1 MNAGTRV
8 TVPGSSVRATV
19 PGAGVRA
26 TGPGVRAGVNVPG
39 ASVRGTVPGSSVRAT
54 VPGAGVRATVP
65 GVNAGANVPG
75 ASVRADVPGA
85 DVRAGVPGTDARVDV
100 PGADVRAD
108 IDGRAGVGAR
118 VDAGADVRGRVTADQ
133 LDTHLN
139 LRTDRGAIGVDG
151 RAAAN
156 IGTNVDVG
164 LRPSWLDVRASNLA
178 RIDTN
183 LNAAVRTPRIRAQA
197 MSNWLDNNPARADHW
212 GQWGAGVR
220 SRWQPGW
227 HHGYFNDH
235 YWATHR
241 APYPWRRWAYWYG
254 GHPWSYWW
262 TYPTWGAYVAW
273 WPHWGWRAPY
283 YYDYG
288 PGGNVVY
295 SNGYVYVSGQPVAT
309 EADYA
314 ASAAALATVEPPA
327 NPDVATE
334 WLPLGTFAL
343 ATSREDRETNR
354 VIQLAVDKD
363 GIVSG
368 TLIDRETDETFAVQG
383 RVDRQT
389 QRMAFTIGDNQDL
402 VYETGVYNLTQAETP
417 ILVHGGPDSRATQL
431 LIRLEA
437 PEAEQPEKQAPP
449 PPAPGLEQ

>member
-1 MNAGTRV
+1 
-8 TVPGSSVRATV
+8 V

-26 TGPGVRAGVNVPG
+26 NVPG
-39 ASVRGTVPGSSVRAT
+39 ADARVR
-54 VPGAGVRATVP
+54 VPGA
-65 GVNAGANVPG
+65 
-75 ASVRADVPGA
+75 
-85 DVRAGVPGTDARVDV
+85 DARVDV
-100 PGADVRAD
+100 PGAGVRTD
-108 IDGRAGVGAR
+108 IDGRAGAGAR
-118 VDAGADVRGRVTADQ
+118 VGADADVRGRVTADQ
-133 LDTHLN
+133 LDSHLN
-139 LRTDRGAIGVDG
+139 LDTHRGTIGADG
-151 RAAAN
+151 RVRTN
-156 IGTNVDVG
+156 VGTNVDVG

-183 LNAAVRTPRIRAQA
+183 LNAAVRTPRVRAQA
-197 MSNWLDNNPARADHW
+197 MANWLDSHPDRADHW
-212 GQWGAGVR
+212 HDRAHFHR
-220 SRWQPGW
+220 SHWHHGW

-235 YWATHR
+235 FWATHR

-254 GHPWSYWW
+254 ARPWWYWW
-262 TYPTWGAYVAW
+262 TYPTWGAYVGW
-273 WPHWGWRAPY
+273 WPHWGWRQPY

-295 SNGYVYVSGQPVAT
+295 SDGYVYVSGQQVAT

-343 ATSREDRETNR
+343 ATGRDDRETNR

-368 TLIDRETDETFAVQG
+368 TMIDRKTDETFAVQG

-389 QRMAFTIGDNQDL
+389 QRLAFTIGDDQDT
-402 VYETGVYNLTQAETP
+402 VFETGVYNLTQAETP
-417 ILVHGGPDSRATQL
+417 VLVHRGPDSRDTQL

-437 PEAEQPEKQAPP
+437 PEVEKAEKAVPP
-449 PPAPGLEQ
+449 APAPGLVE